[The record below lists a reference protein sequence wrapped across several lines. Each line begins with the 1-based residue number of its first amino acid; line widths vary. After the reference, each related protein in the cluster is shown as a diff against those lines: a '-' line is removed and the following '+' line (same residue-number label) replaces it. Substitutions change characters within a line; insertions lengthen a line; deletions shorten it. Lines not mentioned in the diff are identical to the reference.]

1 MRSDRNNT
9 PLVTDILQSITN
21 KVSLEIFDIVAIKKK
36 IDSKKLRYLG
46 GFKEL
51 TNKPYY
57 SGTRVTKLGIIK
69 RTGGVFS
76 LTSFGVV
83 VYHAKSRIDTAIKE
97 YWKLKAVDSI
107 EGSKEIDQYVRQELI
122 NNIIID
128 DNIRRVLLD
137 QR

>member
-9 PLVTDILQSITN
+9 PLVADILQSITN

-57 SGTRVTKLGIIK
+57 SSVQELTKLGIIK

-107 EGSKEIDQYVRQELI
+107 EGSKEIDQYVRGELI

-137 QR
+137 